1 MNAIIGFLGRQ
12 GGFEECLEQ
21 EEPVA
26 YQFYHSS
33 KYPDTVGI
41 LDFSHPLNTFGLFR
55 LSAPYY
61 SAQANK
67 KGTI

>member
-33 KYPDTVGI
+33 KYPD
-41 LDFSHPLNTFGLFR
+41 R
-55 LSAPYY
+55 LLMYNYAYAASPSSYLL
-61 SAQANK
+61 SIFINM
-67 KGTI
+67 

>member
-26 YQFYHSS
+26 YQFFYHHRRHSS
-33 KYPDTVGI
+33 KYPD
-41 LDFSHPLNTFGLFR
+41 R
-55 LSAPYY
+55 LML
-61 SAQANK
+61 
-67 KGTI
+67 